1 MLALQG
7 IRVVDLTRLAPG
19 PYATLLLRRLGAEVI
34 KIEEPGTG
42 DPARFTGPV
51 FDLLNAGK
59 KSVTLNLKNEA
70 ARGVLLDLV
79 RGADVLIESFRP
91 GVMERL
97 GLGYERLRSTNP
109 RLIYCA
115 ITGYGQNGPLRS
127 APGHDLNY
135 MGRSGILDA
144 TGRAGGPPVVPALP
158 VADFAGGG
166 LMAVLGILCAL
177 RTRDRSGRGEF
188 VDVSMLDGLLA
199 LGIIPA
205 AFAIG
210 QSMPPRGTL
219 PLTGGLACYD
229 VYETKDGRY
238 ITLAALEPKFW
249 AEFCAA
255 IGRTDL
261 IDAHLNPDEQARLR
275 AELTA
280 FFKSQTQ
287 EEIFAK
293 ASPTSLPI
301 GPVLSVQEAI
311 GERGPVSF
319 PVSFSETRTL
329 EPEPAPALGEH
340 TAEVLQSLGY
350 SVDDL
355 AQKGAF

>member
-1 MLALQG
+1 MLPLER
-7 IRVVDLTRLAPG
+7 IRVVDLSRLAPG
-19 PYATLLLRRLGAEVI
+19 PFATLLLRRLGAEVI

-42 DPARFTGPV
+42 DPARLTGAV

-70 ARGVLLDLV
+70 ARAVLLDLV
-79 RGADVLIESFRP
+79 RGADVFVESFRP

-97 GLGYERLRSTNP
+97 GLGYERLRSVNP
-109 RLIYCA
+109 RLVYCA
-115 ITGYGQNGPLRS
+115 VTGYGQTGDLRS

-135 MGRSGILDA
+135 MGRSGILEA

-177 RTRDRSGRGEF
+177 RTRERSGRGEF

-199 LGIIPA
+199 LGLIPA

-210 QSMPPRGTL
+210 QPMPPRGTL

-249 AEFCAA
+249 MEFCAA
-255 IGRTDL
+255 IGRPDL
-261 IDAHLNPDEQARLR
+261 VDAHLNPDEQPRLR
-275 AELTA
+275 TELTD
-280 FFKSQTQ
+280 FFKSHSQA
-287 EEIFAK
+287 EIFAR
-293 ASPTSLPI
+293 ASPTALPI
-301 GPVLSVQEAI
+301 GPVLSVEEAI

-319 PVSFSETRTL
+319 PVKFSEARTL
-329 EPEPAPALGEH
+329 EPEPVPALGEH
-340 TAEVLQSLGY
+340 TAGVLQSLGY

-355 AQKGAF
+355 AQQGAI